1 MVNICKIFCK
11 YDEDEA
17 IELSDLDIHQVSK
30 NDGSELENMELYNTR
45 TFFGGGLKTIDL
57 V

>member
-17 IELSDLDIHQVSK
+17 IELSDLDIHHVSK
-30 NDGSELENMELYNTR
+30 NDGSELENMEMYNTR
-45 TFFGGGLKTIDL
+45 TFFWRGT
-57 V
+57 

>member
-17 IELSDLDIHQVSK
+17 IELSDLDIHQENK
-30 NDGSELENMELYNTR
+30 TDGSELENTEISNTR
-45 TFFGGGLKTIDL
+45 TFFWRGP
-57 V
+57 